1 LHDHPTHETLDRF
14 LRGQLPAVEGARVI
28 AHLLRGCRSCQA
40 AAADLAGPLFE
51 EGEPE
56 DFGSEEGAVYE
67 VDFDR
72 AFAAARPAA
81 AAHQEETLLA
91 DEIYAALV
99 VEGHTAIHRASHLHR
114 VPVCRALMRRS
125 WELRHED
132 PTQMLQLADL
142 AVFTASRLDPEQVGA
157 VRGAELRARALAE
170 YGNAQRIT
178 GDLSGAERSVE
189 QALALY
195 QGNDQDPLLGA
206 HLQSIRAVLFGDQ
219 RRFAEALD
227 LLEKVEQT
235 YEEFGERDQQGRAL
249 VQRGIY
255 TGYRG
260 DAAEG
265 VRLLRSALALID
277 EAADPKL
284 ALTAVHNLA
293 WALYECGQLRDARV
307 LVWENRERYD
317 RHAERTMLLKR
328 TWVEGNIAAGL
339 GDLERAVERL
349 SDAIQGFEE
358 AELGYQAALAALD
371 LGAVWLRQGR
381 AHAAS
386 ELVEH
391 AAETFVAIGV
401 GREALGALALLQ
413 QACEQENVTATFVH
427 HVSAFLR
434 RLEHD
439 PSARFNQQ

>member
-1 LHDHPTHETLDRF
+1 MRDHPTHETLHRF
-14 LRGQLPAVEGARVI
+14 LRGQLSAAEGARVI
-28 AHLLRGCRSCQA
+28 DHLFRGCRFCKA

-56 DFGSEEGAVYE
+56 DLGSEEAAVYE

-72 AFAAARPAA
+72 AFAVARPAA
-81 AAHQEETLLA
+81 AAHEEETLLA
-91 DEIYAALV
+91 NEIYAALV
-99 VEGHTAIHRASHLHR
+99 AGGHSAIPASHFCS
-114 VPVCRALMRRS
+114 VPLCRALMRRS
-125 WELRHED
+125 WELRHVD
-132 PTQMLQLADL
+132 PTQMLRLADL
-142 AVFTASRLDPEQVGA
+142 AVYSASRLDPEQVGA
-157 VRGAELRARALAE
+157 VRAVELRARALAE

-178 GDLSGAERSVE
+178 GDLTGAERSIE
-189 QALALY
+189 RALALY
-195 QGNDQDPLLGA
+195 QGNDGHPLLGA
-206 HLQSIRAVLFGDQ
+206 HLLTIRAVLFGSQ

-235 YEEFGERDQQGRAL
+235 YEEFGERHQQGRAL

-277 EAADPKL
+277 ETVDPKL

-339 GDLERAVERL
+339 GDLERAFERL
-349 SDAIQGFEE
+349 SGAIQGFEE
-358 AELGYQAALAALD
+358 AELGYQAALASLD

-381 AHAAS
+381 SSAAS
-386 ELVEH
+386 ELIED

-413 QACEQENVTATFVH
+413 QACEQENVTVAFVH
-427 HVSAFLR
+427 QVSAFLR

-439 PSARFNQQ
+439 PSARFKQR

>member
-1 LHDHPTHETLDRF
+1 MRDHPTHETLDRF

-28 AHLLRGCRSCQA
+28 DHLVRGCRPCQA

-56 DFGSEEGAVYE
+56 DLGSDEGAVYE
-67 VDFDR
+67 VDLDR

-81 AAHQEETLLA
+81 AAHEQETLLA

-99 VEGHTAIHRASHLHR
+99 AGGHSAIPAPHFCG

-132 PTQMLQLADL
+132 PTQMLQLAHL
-142 AVFTASRLDPEQVGA
+142 AVYTASRLDPEQVGT
-157 VRGAELRARALAE
+157 VRVAELRARALGE

-195 QGNDQDPLLGA
+195 QGNEEDRLLGA
-206 HLQSIRAVLFGDQ
+206 QLQSIRAVLFGSQ

-235 YEEFGERDQQGRAL
+235 YEEFGERHEQGRAL

-260 DAAEG
+260 DAAEA

-277 EAADPKL
+277 EAVDPKL

-307 LVWENRERYD
+307 LVWENRGRYD

-349 SDAIQGFEE
+349 SGAIQGFDE

-381 AHAAS
+381 SHAAL
-386 ELVEH
+386 EILEY

-413 QACEQENVTATFVH
+413 QACEQENVTVTFVH
-427 HVSAFLR
+427 EVSAFLR

-439 PSARFNQQ
+439 PAARFKQR

>member
-1 LHDHPTHETLDRF
+1 MRDHPTHETLDRF
-14 LRGQLPAVEGARVI
+14 LRGQLPAIEGARVI
-28 AHLLRGCRSCQA
+28 AHLVRGCRFCQA

-56 DFGSEEGAVYE
+56 DLGSDEGAVYE

-72 AFAAARPAA
+72 AFAAAGPAA
-81 AAHQEETLLA
+81 AAHEQETLLA

-99 VEGHTAIHRASHLHR
+99 AGGHSAIPASHFCSA
-114 VPVCRALMRRS
+114 PVCRALMRRS

-132 PTQMLQLADL
+132 PTQMLQLAHL
-142 AVFTASRLDPEQVGA
+142 AVYTASRLDPEQVGT
-157 VRGAELRARALAE
+157 VRVAELNARALGE

-178 GDLSGAERSVE
+178 GDLSGADRSVE

-195 QGNDQDPLLGA
+195 RGNEEDRLLGA
-206 HLQSIRAVLFGDQ
+206 HLLTIRAALFGDQ
-219 RRFAEALD
+219 RRFSEALD
-227 LLEKVEQT
+227 LLEQVEQT
-235 YEEFGERDQQGRAL
+235 YEEFGERHQQGRAL
-249 VQRGIY
+249 VQRGLY

-260 DAAEG
+260 EVAEG

-277 EAADPKL
+277 ETVDPKL
-284 ALTAVHNLA
+284 ALVAVHNLA
-293 WALYECGQLRDARV
+293 WLLSECGQLREGRI
-307 LVWENRERYD
+307 LLWENSGRYD
-317 RHAERTMLLKR
+317 RHADRVMLLKR
-328 TWVEGNIAAGL
+328 TWLEGYNAAGL

-349 SDAIQGFEE
+349 SDAIQGFDE
-358 AELGYQAALAALD
+358 AELGYQAALATLD

-381 AHAAS
+381 SHAAL
-386 ELVEH
+386 EILEY

-413 QACEQENVTATFVH
+413 QACEQENVTVTFVH
-427 HVSAFLR
+427 EVSAFLR

-439 PSARFNQQ
+439 PAARFRQR